1 MVTSME
7 SIITA
12 KGLFFRYRE
21 EADDVLRGVDFEL
34 KAGEW
39 LAILG
44 GNGSGKSTLAKMING
59 LIKPHRGSIQVLGL
73 SPLNEKDLPLIRQKV
88 GMVFQNPENQIVGS
102 TVEDDIAFGLEN
114 IGFPPGEI
122 DRRIDQV
129 LEQMRLTPFR
139 YREPHRLSGGQKQR
153 LAIAG
158 ILAIE
163 PEVIIFDEAS
173 SMLDPE
179 GAYELLEIMREL
191 HGQGISIIQITH
203 DLEETRDA
211 DRLLIMKEGR
221 LITTG
226 EPEEI
231 LSDSQLLAA
240 SSLTPPF
247 AVRIHEQLARAGIH
261 IPRSGL
267 DERKLADNLWR
278 YGLKK

>member
-1 MVTSME
+1 ME

-59 LIKPHRGSIQVLGL
+59 LIKPHRGFIQVLGL

-114 IGFPPGEI
+114 IGLPPAEI

-231 LSDSQLLAA
+231 LFDSRLLAA

-247 AVRIHEQLARAGIH
+247 AVRVHEQLARAGIH

>member
-12 KGLFFRYRE
+12 KDLFFRYRE

-44 GNGSGKSTLAKMING
+44 GNGSGKSTLAKMMNG
-59 LIKPHRGSIQVLGL
+59 LIKPNRGSIQVLGL

-114 IGFPPGEI
+114 IGLPPGEI